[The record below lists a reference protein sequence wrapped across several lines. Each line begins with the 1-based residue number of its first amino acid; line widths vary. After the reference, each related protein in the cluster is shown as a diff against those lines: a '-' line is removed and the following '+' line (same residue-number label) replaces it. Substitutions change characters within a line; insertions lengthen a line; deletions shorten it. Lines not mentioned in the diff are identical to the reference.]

1 MILFRIL
8 LAAFA
13 IIMIAF
19 GVVAMIAP
27 TPFGFVFVIFGFLL
41 LAAAAPAFIG
51 KLRGHWRWLDRQ
63 LDALASR
70 LPPSLARLL
79 QESGHDRNAEY
90 AGNGKGPEEAAKN
103 RGAARD

>member
-1 MILFRIL
+1 MILLRIL

-13 IIMIAF
+13 IVMIAF

-27 TPFGFVFVIFGFLL
+27 TPFGFVFVILGFLL

-51 KLRGHWRWLDRQ
+51 KLRGHWPWLDRR

-70 LPPSLARLL
+70 LPPSLARPL
-79 QESGHDRNAEY
+79 QKSGHDRNAEY
-90 AGNGKGPEEAAKN
+90 AGSGKAPEEVVKN
-103 RGAARD
+103 RERGRD